1 MKATKRIFSVFLTC
15 VLAFTMAFAM
25 GLTASAADTTY
36 TITINKPAGDIDR
49 TYEAY
54 QIFKGNQS
62 GNTLSDIEWGT
73 GIDGA
78 AFLTELQTNTS
89 FTSFKSCT
97 DAKTVAEKLA
107 TFKAGPNEGADS
119 DEVVAFATL
128 AGKFLTKIKATS
140 SAGKITDLAAGYYL
154 LKDVTP
160 GTPGTDAALSR
171 NILKVVNNVEVNP
184 KADHPTVDKKIG
196 TDITKGVAANEATIG
211 DKVPF
216 VIASKVPKMQGY
228 TKYFF
233 VLNDSMTAG
242 LTYNNDVAIK
252 IDDTTLGTDDYDV
265 TYATDKNTGVS
276 TIKIVIKNFIQYK
289 SKAGADIV
297 VTYSATLN
305 ENANLTK
312 DGNKNT
318 VKLTYS
324 NNPNV
329 DYKGENEPD
338 TTDPVGET
346 PEHVTVTYSTQ
357 LQLTKVDGKDNN
369 VKLEGVEFQ
378 ITGTSI
384 KTAVSESHY
393 FKQDT
398 AGTYYQLKDGTFTDT
413 APNAETKSKYVS
425 DSVKYKKVE
434 DATEKTNMQKVT
446 ARGTTGTDGVITFG
460 GLGAGTY
467 FITELKTKDGYNLLT
482 APITVEIKATPGTT
496 SCTWTATVNG
506 NEETDVFDTKDNMV
520 KLTVEN
526 NKGSDLPITGGIG
539 TTIFY
544 VIGGLLVCGAV
555 VMAITKKKLSVEDK
569 ADQN

>member
-25 GLTASAADTTY
+25 GLTASAADY

-54 QIFKGNQS
+54 QIFRGNLDGS
-62 GNTLSDIEWGT
+62 TLSDIEWGT

-78 AFLTELQTNTS
+78 AFLTELKKNEP
-89 FTSFKSCT
+89 FKSCT

-107 TFKAGPNEGADS
+107 SFTDDSNEA
-119 DEVVAFATL
+119 VAFAKL
-128 AGKFLTKIKATS
+128 AGKFLTTATAS
-140 SAGKITDLAAGYYL
+140 SSTGQITVPAGYYL
-154 LKDVTP
+154 LKDVTAV
-160 GTPGTDAALSR
+160 TDDALSL
-171 NILKVVNNVEVNP
+171 NILKVVKDVTVNP

-196 TDITKGVAANEATIG
+196 TDITTGVAANEATIG

-216 VIASKVPKMQGY
+216 VIASKVPQMQGY

-233 VLNDSMTAG
+233 VLKDSMTAG
-242 LTYNNDVAIK
+242 LTYNKDVAIK
-252 IDDTTLGTDDYDV
+252 IGATTLAADAYDV
-265 TYATDKNTGVS
+265 TYDDTANTM
-276 TIKIVIKNFIQYK
+276 KIVIKNFIQYK
-289 SKAGADIV
+289 SEAGKDIV

-305 ENANLTK
+305 EKADLTQA
-312 DGNKNT
+312 GNKNT

-329 DYKGENEPD
+329 DYKGDNEPD

-346 PEHVTVTYSTQ
+346 PKHETVTYSTK
-357 LQLTKVDGKDNN
+357 LQLTKVDGADHN

-384 KTAVSESHY
+384 KTAVSKGEY
-393 FKQDT
+393 FKQDA
-398 AGTYYQLKDGTFTDT
+398 AGTYYQLKDGTFT
-413 APNAETKSKYVS
+413 ETVPTSETESKYVS
-425 DSVKYKKVE
+425 TSVKYAKVTDTAE
-434 DATEKTNMQKVT
+434 QTKMQKVT
-446 ARGTTGTDGVITFG
+446 ASGTTDANGLITFE

-467 FITELKTKDGYNLLT
+467 YITELKAKSGYNLLT
-482 APITVEIKATPGTT
+482 APITVTITAAPSATGC
-496 SCTWTATVNG
+496 SWTVSTNAAF
-506 NEETDVFDTKDNMV
+506 EDNMV

-526 NKGSDLPITGGIG
+526 NKGSVLPITGGIG

>member
-25 GLTASAADTTY
+25 GLTASAADY

-54 QIFKGNQS
+54 QIFRGNLDGS
-62 GNTLSDIEWGT
+62 TLSDIEWGT

-78 AFLTELQTNTS
+78 AFLTELQKNAAYTS
-89 FTSFKSCT
+89 CK

-107 TFKAGPNEGADS
+107 SFTDDSNEA
-119 DEVVAFATL
+119 VAFAKL
-128 AGKFLTKIKATS
+128 AGKFLTTATAS
-140 SAGKITDLAAGYYL
+140 SSTGQITVPAGYYL
-154 LKDVTP
+154 LKDVT
-160 GTPGTDAALSR
+160 TATHDALSL
-171 NILKVVNNVEVNP
+171 NILKVVKDVTVNP

-196 TDITKGVAANEATIG
+196 TDITTGAAANEATIG

-216 VIASKVPKMQGY
+216 VIASKVPQMQGY

-242 LTYNNDVAIK
+242 LTYNKDVSIK
-252 IDDTTLGTDDYDV
+252 IGATTLAADAYDVVYDDT
-265 TYATDKNTGVS
+265 ANTM
-276 TIKIVIKNFIQYK
+276 KIVIKNFIQYK
-289 SKAGADIV
+289 SEAGKDIV

-305 ENANLTK
+305 EKADLTQA
-312 DGNKNT
+312 GNKNT

-329 DYKGENEPD
+329 DYKGDNEPD

-346 PEHVTVTYSTQ
+346 PEHVTVTYSTK
-357 LQLTKVDGKDNN
+357 LQLTKVDGADKN

-384 KTAVSESHY
+384 KTAVSKGEY
-393 FKQDT
+393 FKQDA
-398 AGTYYQLKDGTFTDT
+398 AGTYYQLKDGTFTET
-413 APNAETKSKYVS
+413 VPTAETGSKYVS
-425 DSVKYKKVE
+425 TSVKYAKVTDTAE
-434 DATEKTNMQKVT
+434 QTKMQKVT
-446 ARGTTGTDGVITFG
+446 ASGTTDANGLITFK

-467 FITELKTKDGYNLLT
+467 YITELKTLGGYNLLT
-482 APITVEIKATPGTT
+482 APITVTITGTPSATG
-496 SCTWTATVNG
+496 SGYSWSVSSNATF
-506 NEETDVFDTKDNMV
+506 EDDMV

-526 NKGSDLPITGGIG
+526 NKGSVLPITGGIG

>member
-25 GLTASAADTTY
+25 GLTASAADY
-36 TITINKPAGDIDR
+36 TITITKPEGDIDR

-54 QIFKGNQS
+54 QIFQGNLD

-73 GIDGA
+73 GINGA
-78 AFLTELQTNTS
+78 KFLTELKKNEPYTTCN
-89 FTSFKSCT
+89 
-97 DAKTVAEKLA
+97 DAKAVAEKLA
-107 TFKAGPNEGADS
+107 TFENNSDGA
-119 DEVVAFATL
+119 VAFAKL
-128 AGKFLTKIKATS
+128 AGKFLTTATAS
-140 SAGKITDLAAGYYL
+140 SSTGTITVPAGYYL
-154 LKDVTP
+154 LKDVT
-160 GTPGTDAALSR
+160 TATHDALSL
-171 NILKVVNNVEVNP
+171 NILKVVKDVTVNP

-196 TDITKGVAANEATIG
+196 TDISTGVAANEATIG

-216 VIASKVPKMQGY
+216 VIASKVPQMQGY

-242 LTYNNDVAIK
+242 LTYNKDVAIK
-252 IDDTTLGTDDYDV
+252 IGATTLAADAYDV
-265 TYATDKNTGVS
+265 TYDDTANTM
-276 TIKIVIKNFIQYK
+276 KIVIKNFIQYK
-289 SKAGADIV
+289 SQADADIV

-305 ENANLTK
+305 EKADLK

-329 DYKGENEPD
+329 DYKGDNEP
-338 TTDPVGET
+338 TSTDPVGVT

-357 LQLTKVDGKDNN
+357 LQLTKVDGKDKS
-369 VKLEGVEFQ
+369 KLEGVEFQ

-384 KTAVSESHY
+384 KTAVSKGHY
-393 FKQDT
+393 FKQDA

-413 APNAETKSKYVS
+413 APAPETESKYVS
-425 DSVKYKKVE
+425 TSVKYAEVT
-434 DATEKTNMQKVT
+434 DSTEQTKMQKVT
-446 ARGTTGTDGVITFG
+446 ASGTTDKNGLITFK

-467 FITELKTKDGYNLLT
+467 YITELKTLGGYNLLT
-482 APITVEIKATPGTT
+482 APIIVEITATPGTT
-496 SCTWTATVNG
+496 SCTWTAKVNG
-506 NEETDVFDTKDNMV
+506 ENATFEDDMV

-526 NKGSDLPITGGIG
+526 NKGSVLPITGGIG

>member
-54 QIFKGNQS
+54 QIFKGNLS
-62 GNTLSDIEWGT
+62 GDTLSDIEWGT

-78 AFLTELQTNTS
+78 AFLTELKKNS
-89 FTSFKSCT
+89 DYASCT

-107 TFKAGPNEGADS
+107 SFTENPDKA
-119 DEVVAFATL
+119 VAFAKL
-128 AGKFLTKIKATS
+128 AGNSLTTAKFPS
-140 SAGKITDLAAGYYL
+140 SSGQITVPAAGYYL
-154 LKDVTP
+154 LKDVTDV
-160 GTPGTDAALSR
+160 THDALSL
-171 NILKVVNNVEVNP
+171 NILKVVNNVTVNP

-196 TDITKGVAANEATIG
+196 TDISKGDAANTATIG

-216 VIASKVPKMQGY
+216 VIASKVPQMQGY

-233 VLNDSMTAG
+233 VLNDSMSAG

-252 IDDTTLGTDDYDV
+252 IGNTTLAADAYNVVYDDT
-265 TYATDKNTGVS
+265 ANTM
-276 TIKIVIKNFIQYK
+276 KIVIKNFIDYK
-289 SKAGADIV
+289 SQADADIV

-305 ENANLTK
+305 EKANLTK

-338 TTDPVGET
+338 KTDPVGET

-357 LQLTKVDGKDNN
+357 LQLTKVNGADHNE
-369 VKLEGVEFQ
+369 KLEGVEFQ

-384 KTAVSESHY
+384 KTAVSNSEY
-393 FKQDT
+393 FKQDA
-398 AGTYYQLKDGTFTDT
+398 AGTYYQLKDGTFT
-413 APNAETKSKYVS
+413 ETDPTPATESKYVS
-425 DSVKYKKVE
+425 NSVKYKKVE

-460 GLGAGTY
+460 GLGEGTY

-482 APITVEIKATPGTT
+482 APITVKIDATLGTK
-496 SCTWTATVNG
+496 SCTWTATMNG
-506 NEETDVFDTKDNMV
+506 ADATFEDDMV

-526 NKGSDLPITGGIG
+526 NKGSVLPITGGIG

>member
-25 GLTASAADTTY
+25 GLTASAADY

-54 QIFKGNQS
+54 QIFRGNLDGS
-62 GNTLSDIEWGT
+62 TLSDIEWGT

-78 AFLTELQTNTS
+78 AFLTELQKNS
-89 FTSFKSCT
+89 DYASCT
-97 DAKTVAEKLA
+97 DAKTVAAKLA
-107 TFKAGPNEGADS
+107 SFTKNPDKA
-119 DEVVAFATL
+119 VAFAKL
-128 AGKFLTKIKATS
+128 AGKFLTTATGS
-140 SAGKITDLAAGYYL
+140 SSTKITVPAGYYL
-154 LKDVTP
+154 LKDATTDVTEN
-160 GTPGTDAALSR
+160 ALSL
-171 NILKVVNNVEVNP
+171 NILEVVKDVTVSP

-196 TDITKGVAANEATIG
+196 TDITTGVEANEATIG

-216 VIASKVPKMQGY
+216 VIASKVPQMQGY

-242 LTYNNDVAIK
+242 LTYNKDVAIK
-252 IDDTTLGTDDYDV
+252 IGATTLAADAYDV
-265 TYATDKNTGVS
+265 TYDDTANTM
-276 TIKIVIKNFIQYK
+276 KIVIKNFIQYK
-289 SKAGADIV
+289 SVAGKDIV

-305 ENANLTK
+305 EKADLK

-329 DYKGENEPD
+329 DYKGDNEPD

-346 PEHVTVTYSTQ
+346 PEHVTVTYSTK
-357 LQLTKVDGKDNN
+357 LQLTKVDGADHN

-384 KTAVSESHY
+384 KTAVSKGDY
-393 FKQDT
+393 FKQDA
-398 AGTYYQLKDGTFTDT
+398 AGTYYQLKDGTFTET
-413 APNAETKSKYVS
+413 APTTETESKYVS
-425 DSVKYKKVE
+425 TSVKYAKVTDTAE
-434 DATEKTNMQKVT
+434 QTKMQKVT
-446 ARGTTGTDGVITFG
+446 ASGTTDANGVITFK

-467 FITELKTKDGYNLLT
+467 YITELKTLGGYNLLT

-496 SCTWTATVNG
+496 SCTWTAKVNG
-506 NEETDVFDTKDNMV
+506 NDATFDTKENMV

>member
-25 GLTASAADTTY
+25 GLTASAADY

-54 QIFKGNQS
+54 QIFQGNLDGS
-62 GNTLSDIEWGT
+62 TLSDIEWGT

-78 AFLTELQTNTS
+78 AFLTELKKNAP
-89 FTSFKSCT
+89 FTSCT

-107 TFKAGPNEGADS
+107 AFTDDS
-119 DEVVAFATL
+119 DEAVAFAKL
-128 AGKFLTKIKATS
+128 AGKFLTTATATS
-140 SAGKITDLAAGYYL
+140 STGKITVPAGYYL
-154 LKDVTP
+154 LKDVT
-160 GTPGTDAALSR
+160 TVTDDALSL
-171 NILKVVNNVEVNP
+171 NILKVVKDVTVNP

-196 TDITKGVAANEATIG
+196 TDISTGVAANEATIG

-216 VIASKVPKMQGY
+216 VIASKVPQMQGY

-242 LTYNNDVAIK
+242 LTYNKDVAIK
-252 IDDTTLGTDDYDV
+252 IGTTTLAADAYDV
-265 TYATDKNTGVS
+265 TYDDTANTM
-276 TIKIVIKNFIQYK
+276 KIVIKNFIQYK
-289 SKAGADIV
+289 SEAGKDIV

-305 ENANLTK
+305 ENANLTQA
-312 DGNKNT
+312 GNKNT

-329 DYKGENEPD
+329 DYKGDNEPD
-338 TTDPVGET
+338 STDPVGVT
-346 PEHVTVTYSTQ
+346 PEHVTVTYSTK
-357 LQLTKVDGKDNN
+357 LQLTKVDGADHN

-384 KTAVSESHY
+384 KTAVSKGEY
-393 FKQDT
+393 FKQDA
-398 AGTYYQLKDGTFTDT
+398 AGTYYQLKDGTFTET
-413 APNAETKSKYVS
+413 APTAETGSKYVS
-425 DSVKYKKVE
+425 TSVKYAKVT
-434 DATEKTNMQKVT
+434 DTTEQTNMQKVT
-446 ARGTTGTDGVITFG
+446 ASGTTDKNGLITFE

-467 FITELKTKDGYNLLT
+467 YITELKTLGGYNLLT
-482 APITVEIKATPGTT
+482 APITVTITGTPSATG
-496 SCTWTATVNG
+496 SGYSWFVSSNATF
-506 NEETDVFDTKDNMV
+506 EDDMV

-526 NKGSDLPITGGIG
+526 NKGSVLPITGGIG

>member
-25 GLTASAADTTY
+25 GLTASAAYY

-54 QIFKGNQS
+54 QIFQGNLD

-78 AFLTELQTNTS
+78 AFLTELKKNAS
-89 FTSFKSCT
+89 FTSCT

-107 TFKAGPNEGADS
+107 AFTNDS
-119 DEVVAFATL
+119 DEAVAFAKL
-128 AGKFLTKIKATS
+128 AGKFLTTATATS
-140 SAGKITDLAAGYYL
+140 SSGKITVPAGYYL
-154 LKDVTP
+154 LKDVT
-160 GTPGTDAALSR
+160 TVTDDALSL
-171 NILKVVNNVEVNP
+171 NILKVVKDVTVNP

-196 TDITKGVAANEATIG
+196 TDISTGVAANEATIG

-216 VIASKVPKMQGY
+216 VIASKVPQMQGY

-242 LTYNNDVAIK
+242 LTYNKDVAIK
-252 IDDTTLGTDDYDV
+252 IGTTTLAADAYDV
-265 TYATDKNTGVS
+265 TYDDTANTM
-276 TIKIVIKNFIQYK
+276 KIVIKDFIQYK
-289 SKAGADIV
+289 SEAGKDIV

-305 ENANLTK
+305 EKADLTQA
-312 DGNKNT
+312 GNKNT

-329 DYKGENEPD
+329 DYKGDNEPD
-338 TTDPVGET
+338 TTDPVGVT
-346 PEHVTVTYSTQ
+346 PEHVTVTYSTK
-357 LQLTKVDGKDNN
+357 LQLTKVDGADHN

-384 KTAVSESHY
+384 KTAVSKGEY
-393 FKQDT
+393 FKQDA
-398 AGTYYQLKDGTFTDT
+398 AGTYYQLKDGTFTETDPT
-413 APNAETKSKYVS
+413 AETESKYVS
-425 DSVKYKKVE
+425 TSVKYAKVT
-434 DATEKTNMQKVT
+434 DTTEQTKMQKVT
-446 ARGTTGTDGVITFG
+446 ASGTTDANGLITFE

-467 FITELKTKDGYNLLT
+467 YITELKTLGGYNLLT
-482 APITVEIKATPGTT
+482 APITVTITATPSETG
-496 SCTWTATVNG
+496 CGWTVSSNATF
-506 NEETDVFDTKDNMV
+506 EDDMV

-526 NKGSDLPITGGIG
+526 NKGSVLPITGGIG

-544 VIGGLLVCGAV
+544 VIGGLLVCGAA

>member
-25 GLTASAADTTY
+25 GLTASAADY

-54 QIFKGNQS
+54 QIFRGNLDGS
-62 GNTLSDIEWGT
+62 TLSDIEWGT

-78 AFLTELQTNTS
+78 AFLTELQKNS
-89 FTSFKSCT
+89 DYASCT
-97 DAKTVAEKLA
+97 DAKTVAAKLA
-107 TFKAGPNEGADS
+107 SFTENPDKA
-119 DEVVAFATL
+119 VAFAKL
-128 AGKFLTKIKATS
+128 AGNFLATATATS
-140 SAGKITDLAAGYYL
+140 STGKITVPAGYYL
-154 LKDVTP
+154 LKDVT
-160 GTPGTDAALSR
+160 TVTDDALSL
-171 NILKVVNNVEVNP
+171 NILKVVKDVTVNP

-196 TDITKGVAANEATIG
+196 TDITSGVAANEATIG

-216 VIASKVPKMQGY
+216 VIASKVPQMQGY

-242 LTYNNDVAIK
+242 LTYNKDVAIK
-252 IDDTTLGTDDYDV
+252 IGDTTLAADAYDV
-265 TYATDKNTGVS
+265 TYDDTANTM
-276 TIKIVIKNFIQYK
+276 KIVIKNFIQYK
-289 SKAGADIV
+289 SQADADIV

-305 ENANLTK
+305 EKADLTQTG
-312 DGNKNT
+312 GNKNT

-329 DYKGENEPD
+329 DYKGDNEPEG
-338 TTDPVGET
+338 TDPVGVT

-357 LQLTKVDGKDNN
+357 LQLTKVDGANQEVMK
-369 VKLEGVEFQ
+369 GVVFQ

-384 KTAVSESHY
+384 KTAVSNSEY
-393 FKQDT
+393 FKQDA
-398 AGTYYQLKDGTFTDT
+398 AGEYYQLKDGTFTKD
-413 APNAETKSKYVS
+413 APPTETDSRYVS
-425 DSVKYKKVE
+425 NLKYAKVT
-434 DATEKTNMQKVT
+434 DTTEQTNMQKVT
-446 ARGTTGTDGVITFG
+446 ASGTTDANGLITFK

-467 FITELKTKDGYNLLT
+467 YITELKTLGGYNLLT

-496 SCTWTATVNG
+496 SCTWTAKVNG
-506 NEETDVFDTKDNMV
+506 NDATFDTKDNMV

>member
-25 GLTASAADTTY
+25 GLTASAADY
-36 TITINKPAGDIDR
+36 TITITKPEGDIDR

-54 QIFKGNQS
+54 QIFRGNLD

-78 AFLTELQTNTS
+78 AFLTELQKNAAYT
-89 FTSFKSCT
+89 SCT

-107 TFKAGPNEGADS
+107 SFTDDS
-119 DEVVAFATL
+119 DEAVAFAKL
-128 AGKFLTKIKATS
+128 AGKFLTTATATS
-140 SAGKITDLAAGYYL
+140 STGKITVPAGYYL

-171 NILKVVNNVEVNP
+171 NILKVVKDVEVNP

-196 TDITKGVAANEATIG
+196 TDISSGVAANEATIG

-216 VIASKVPKMQGY
+216 VIASKVPQMQGY

-242 LTYNNDVAIK
+242 LTYNRDVAIK
-252 IDDTTLGTDDYDV
+252 IGDTTLASTAYEV
-265 TYATDKNTGVS
+265 TYGKTANTM
-276 TIKIVIKNFIQYK
+276 KIVIKDFINYK
-289 SKAGADIV
+289 DEVGKPIV

-305 ENANLTK
+305 EKADLK
-312 DGNKNT
+312 AGNKNT

-329 DYKGENEPD
+329 DYKGVNEPEG
-338 TTDPVGET
+338 TDPVGET
-346 PEHVTVTYSTQ
+346 PEHVTVTYSTK

-384 KTAVSESHY
+384 KTAVSDGKY
-393 FKQDT
+393 FKQDEKN
-398 AGTYYQLKDGTFTDT
+398 GTYYQLKDGTFTNT
-413 APNAETKSKYVS
+413 APTTETGSRYVS
-425 DSVKYKKVE
+425 NLKYADVTGTAE
-434 DATEKTNMQKVT
+434 ETNMQKVT
-446 ARGTTGTDGVITFG
+446 ARGTTNADGVITFE

-467 FITELKTKDGYNLLT
+467 YITELKTLGGYNLLT
-482 APITVEIKATPGTT
+482 APITVKIDATPGTT
-496 SCTWTATVNG
+496 SCTWTAKVNG
-506 NEETDVFDTKDNMV
+506 NEETDVFDKDNNMV

>member
-25 GLTASAADTTY
+25 GLTASAADY

-54 QIFKGNQS
+54 QIFRGNLDGS
-62 GNTLSDIEWGT
+62 TLSDIEWGT

-78 AFLTELQTNTS
+78 AFLTELQKNS
-89 FTSFKSCT
+89 DYASCT
-97 DAKTVAEKLA
+97 DAKTVAAKLA
-107 TFKAGPNEGADS
+107 SFTKNPDKA
-119 DEVVAFATL
+119 VAFAKL
-128 AGKFLTKIKATS
+128 AGKFLTTATGS
-140 SAGKITDLAAGYYL
+140 SSTKITVPAGYYL
-154 LKDVTP
+154 LKDATTDVTEN
-160 GTPGTDAALSR
+160 ALSL
-171 NILKVVNNVEVNP
+171 NILEVVKDVTVSP

-196 TDITKGVAANEATIG
+196 TDITTGVEANEATIG

-216 VIASKVPKMQGY
+216 VIASKVPQMQGY

-242 LTYNNDVAIK
+242 LTYNKDVAIK
-252 IDDTTLGTDDYDV
+252 IGATTLAADAYDV
-265 TYATDKNTGVS
+265 TYDDTANTM
-276 TIKIVIKNFIQYK
+276 KIVIKNFIQYK
-289 SKAGADIV
+289 SVAGKDIV

-305 ENANLTK
+305 EKADLK

-329 DYKGENEPD
+329 DYKGDNEPD

-346 PEHVTVTYSTQ
+346 PEHVTVTYSTK
-357 LQLTKVDGKDNN
+357 LQLTKVDGADHN

-384 KTAVSESHY
+384 KTAVSKGNY
-393 FKQDT
+393 FKQDA
-398 AGTYYQLKDGTFTDT
+398 AGTYYQLKDGTFTET
-413 APNAETKSKYVS
+413 APTTETESKYVS
-425 DSVKYKKVE
+425 TSVKYAKVTDTAE
-434 DATEKTNMQKVT
+434 QTKMQKVT
-446 ARGTTGTDGVITFG
+446 ASGTTDANGVITFK

-467 FITELKTKDGYNLLT
+467 YITELKTLGGYNLLT

-496 SCTWTATVNG
+496 SCTWTAKVNG
-506 NEETDVFDTKDNMV
+506 NDATFDTKENMV

>member
-25 GLTASAADTTY
+25 GLTASAADY

-54 QIFKGNQS
+54 QIFQGNLDGS
-62 GNTLSDIEWGT
+62 TLSDIEWGA

-78 AFLTELQTNTS
+78 AFLTELKKNAS
-89 FTSFKSCT
+89 FTSCT

-107 TFKAGPNEGADS
+107 AFEDDS
-119 DEVVAFATL
+119 DEAVAFAKL
-128 AGKFLTKIKATS
+128 AGKFLTTATATS
-140 SAGKITDLAAGYYL
+140 SAGKITVPAGYYL
-154 LKDVTP
+154 LKDVT
-160 GTPGTDAALSR
+160 TVAHDALSL
-171 NILKVVNNVEVNP
+171 NILKVVKDVEVNP

-196 TDITKGVAANEATIG
+196 TDITSGDAANEATIG

-216 VIASKVPKMQGY
+216 VIASKVPQMQGY

-242 LTYNNDVAIK
+242 LTYNKDVAIK
-252 IDDTTLGTDDYDV
+252 IGTTTLAPTAYDV
-265 TYATDKNTGVS
+265 TYDDTANTM
-276 TIKIVIKNFIQYK
+276 KIVIKNFIQYK
-289 SKAGADIV
+289 SEAGKDIV

-305 ENANLTK
+305 EKADLTQA
-312 DGNKNT
+312 GNKNT

-329 DYKGENEPD
+329 DYKGDNEPD
-338 TTDPVGET
+338 STDPVGET
-346 PEHVTVTYSTQ
+346 PEHVTVTYSTK
-357 LQLTKVDGKDNN
+357 LQLTKVDGADHN

-384 KTAVSESHY
+384 KTAVSKGEY
-393 FKQDT
+393 FKQDA
-398 AGTYYQLKDGTFTDT
+398 AGTYYQLKDGTFTET
-413 APNAETKSKYVS
+413 APTAETGSKYVS
-425 DSVKYKKVE
+425 TSVKYAKVT
-434 DATEKTNMQKVT
+434 DTTEQTNMQKVT
-446 ARGTTGTDGVITFG
+446 ASGTTDKNGLITFE

-467 FITELKTKDGYNLLT
+467 YITELKTKSGYNLLT
-482 APITVEIKATPGTT
+482 APITVVITATPGAT
-496 SCTWTATVNG
+496 SCTWTATMNG
-506 NEETDVFDTKDNMV
+506 APATFEENMV

-526 NKGSDLPITGGIG
+526 NKGSVLPITGGIG

-569 ADQN
+569 VDQN

>member
-25 GLTASAADTTY
+25 GLTASAADY

-54 QIFKGNQS
+54 QIFQGNLDGS
-62 GNTLSDIEWGT
+62 TLSDIEWGT

-78 AFLTELQTNTS
+78 AFLTELKKNAS
-89 FTSFKSCT
+89 FTSCT

-107 TFKAGPNEGADS
+107 AFTNDS
-119 DEVVAFATL
+119 DEAVAFAKL
-128 AGKFLTKIKATS
+128 AGKFLTTATATS
-140 SAGKITDLAAGYYL
+140 SAGKITVPAGYYL
-154 LKDVTP
+154 LKDVT
-160 GTPGTDAALSR
+160 TVAHDALSL
-171 NILKVVNNVEVNP
+171 NILEVVKDVTVNP

-196 TDITKGVAANEATIG
+196 TDISTGVAANEATIG

-216 VIASKVPKMQGY
+216 VIASKVPQMQGY

-242 LTYNNDVAIK
+242 LTYNRDVAIK
-252 IDDTTLGTDDYDV
+252 IGTTTLAPTAYDV
-265 TYATDKNTGVS
+265 TYDDTANTM
-276 TIKIVIKNFIQYK
+276 KIVIKNFIQYK
-289 SKAGADIV
+289 SEAGKDIV

-305 ENANLTK
+305 ENADLTQA
-312 DGNKNT
+312 GNKNT

-329 DYKGENEPD
+329 ESKGENEPD
-338 TTDPVGET
+338 STDPVGET
-346 PEHVTVTYSTQ
+346 PEHVTVTYSTK
-357 LQLTKVDGKDNN
+357 LQLTKVNGADHNE
-369 VKLEGVEFQ
+369 KLEGVEFQ

-384 KTAVSESHY
+384 KTAVSKGEY
-393 FKQDT
+393 FKQDA
-398 AGTYYQLKDGTFTDT
+398 AGTYYQLKDGTFT
-413 APNAETKSKYVS
+413 ETDPTPETESKYVS
-425 DSVKYKKVE
+425 TSVKYAKVT
-434 DATEKTNMQKVT
+434 DTTEQTNMQKVT
-446 ARGTTGTDGVITFG
+446 ASGTTDKNGLITFE

-467 FITELKTKDGYNLLT
+467 FITELKTKSGYNLLT
-482 APITVEIKATPGTT
+482 APITVVITATPGTT
-496 SCTWTATVNG
+496 SCTWTATMNG
-506 NEETDVFDTKDNMV
+506 APATFEENMV

-526 NKGSDLPITGGIG
+526 NKGSVLPITGGIG

-544 VIGGLLVCGAV
+544 VIGGLLVCGAA

>member
-25 GLTASAADTTY
+25 GLTASAADY
-36 TITINKPAGDIDR
+36 TITINKPTDDIDR

-54 QIFKGNQS
+54 QIFRGNLD

-78 AFLTELQTNTS
+78 AFLTELQKNAAYT
-89 FTSFKSCT
+89 SCT

-107 TFKAGPNEGADS
+107 SFTDDS
-119 DEVVAFATL
+119 DEAVAFAKL
-128 AGKFLTKIKATS
+128 AGKFLTTATAS
-140 SAGKITDLAAGYYL
+140 SSTGKITVPAGYYL
-154 LKDVTP
+154 LKDVT
-160 GTPGTDAALSR
+160 TATHDALSL
-171 NILKVVNNVEVNP
+171 NILKVVKDVTVNP

-196 TDITKGVAANEATIG
+196 TDISTGVAANEATIG

-216 VIASKVPKMQGY
+216 VIASKVPQMQGY

-242 LTYNNDVAIK
+242 LTYNKDVAIK
-252 IDDTTLGTDDYDV
+252 IGTTTLAADAYDVVYDDT
-265 TYATDKNTGVS
+265 ANTM
-276 TIKIVIKNFIQYK
+276 KIVIKNFIQYK
-289 SKAGADIV
+289 SEAGKDIV

-305 ENANLTK
+305 EKADLK

-329 DYKGENEPD
+329 DYKGDNEPD

-346 PEHVTVTYSTQ
+346 PEHVTVTYSTK
-357 LQLTKVDGKDNN
+357 LQLTKVDGADHN

-384 KTAVSESHY
+384 KTAVSKGHY
-393 FKQDT
+393 FKQDA

-413 APNAETKSKYVS
+413 APAPETESKYVS
-425 DSVKYKKVE
+425 TSVKYAEVT
-434 DATEKTNMQKVT
+434 DSTEQTKMQKVT
-446 ARGTTGTDGVITFG
+446 ASGTTDKNGLITFK

-467 FITELKTKDGYNLLT
+467 YITELKTLGGYNLLT
-482 APITVEIKATPGTT
+482 APITVVITAAPSATGC
-496 SCTWTATVNG
+496 SWTVSTNATF
-506 NEETDVFDTKDNMV
+506 EDDMV

-526 NKGSDLPITGGIG
+526 NKGSVLPITGGIG

>member
-25 GLTASAADTTY
+25 GLTASAADY
-36 TITINKPAGDIDR
+36 TITITKPAGDIDR

-54 QIFKGNQS
+54 QIFQGNLD

-73 GIDGA
+73 GINGA
-78 AFLTELQTNTS
+78 AFLTELQKNAAYTS
-89 FTSFKSCT
+89 CK

-107 TFKAGPNEGADS
+107 AFTDDS
-119 DEVVAFATL
+119 DEAVAFAKL
-128 AGKFLTKIKATS
+128 AGKFLTTATAS
-140 SAGKITDLAAGYYL
+140 SSTGQITVPAGYYL
-154 LKDVTP
+154 LKDVT
-160 GTPGTDAALSR
+160 TATHDALSL
-171 NILKVVNNVEVNP
+171 NILKVVKDVEVNP

-196 TDITKGVAANEATIG
+196 TDITTGVEANEATIG

-216 VIASKVPKMQGY
+216 VIASKVPQMQGY

-242 LTYNNDVAIK
+242 LTYNKDVAIK
-252 IDDTTLGTDDYDV
+252 IGTTTLAADAYEVTYDDT
-265 TYATDKNTGVS
+265 ANTM
-276 TIKIVIKNFIQYK
+276 KIVIKNFIDYK
-289 SKAGADIV
+289 SQADADIV

-305 ENANLTK
+305 EKADLSTNK
-312 DGNKNT
+312 GNKNT

-329 DYKGENEPD
+329 DYKGDNEPD
-338 TTDPVGET
+338 STDPVGVT

-357 LQLTKVDGKDNN
+357 LQLTKVDGKDKS
-369 VKLEGVEFQ
+369 KLKGVEFQ
-378 ITGTSI
+378 IAGTSI
-384 KTAVSESHY
+384 KAVVSTSGY
-393 FKQDT
+393 FKQDEKN
-398 AGTYYQLKDGTFTDT
+398 GTYYQLKDGTFTNT
-413 APNAETKSKYVS
+413 APTTETESKYVS
-425 DSVKYKKVE
+425 NLKYAEVTDS
-434 DATEKTNMQKVT
+434 TEQTKMQKVT
-446 ARGTTGTDGVITFG
+446 ASGTTDANGLITFK

-467 FITELKTKDGYNLLT
+467 YITELKTLGGYNLLT
-482 APITVEIKATPGTT
+482 APIIVEITATPGTT
-496 SCTWTATVNG
+496 SCTWTAKVNG
-506 NEETDVFDTKDNMV
+506 NDATFDTKENMV

>member
-25 GLTASAADTTY
+25 GLTASAADY
-36 TITINKPAGDIDR
+36 TITITKPEGDIDR

-54 QIFKGNQS
+54 QIFKGNLS
-62 GNTLSDIEWGT
+62 GDTLSDIEWGT
-73 GIDGA
+73 GINGA
-78 AFLTELQTNTS
+78 AFLDVLDDNEPYTTC
-89 FTSFKSCT
+89 K

-107 TFKAGPNEGADS
+107 TFKNNSDGA
-119 DEVVAFATL
+119 VAFAKL
-128 AGKFLTKIKATS
+128 AGNFLTTATGSAKATS
-140 SAGKITDLAAGYYL
+140 SANGEIKVPTAGYYL
-154 LKDVTP
+154 LKDVTDV
-160 GTPGTDAALSR
+160 THDAQSL

-184 KADHPTVDKKIG
+184 KADHPTVDKKIV
-196 TDITKGVAANEATIG
+196 TDISSEVVANTATIG

-216 VIASKVPKMQGY
+216 VIKSNVPQMQGY

-242 LTYNNDVAIK
+242 LTYNRDVAIK
-252 IDDTTLGTDDYDV
+252 IGDTTLASTAYEV
-265 TYATDKNTGVS
+265 TYGKTANTM
-276 TIKIVIKNFIQYK
+276 KIVIKDFINYK
-289 SKAGADIV
+289 DEVGKPIV

-305 ENANLTK
+305 EKADLK
-312 DGNKNT
+312 AGNKNT

-329 DYKGENEPD
+329 DYKGVNEPEG
-338 TTDPVGET
+338 TDPVGET
-346 PEHVTVTYSTQ
+346 PEHVTVTYSTK
-357 LQLTKVDGKDNN
+357 LQLTKVNGADHNE
-369 VKLEGVEFQ
+369 KLEGVEFQ

-384 KTAVSESHY
+384 KTAVSEGHY

-398 AGTYYQLKDGTFTDT
+398 DGEYYQLKDGTFTKT
-413 APNAETKSKYVS
+413 APAPETESKYVS
-425 DSVKYKKVE
+425 DLKYAEVT
-434 DATEKTNMQKVT
+434 DSTEKTNMQKVT
-446 ARGTTGTDGVITFG
+446 ARGTTGADGVITFE

-467 FITELKTKDGYNLLT
+467 FITELKTLGGYNLLT

-496 SCTWTATVNG
+496 SCTWTATMNG
-506 NEETDVFDTKDNMV
+506 APATFEDDMV

-526 NKGSDLPITGGIG
+526 NKGSVLPITGGIG

>member
-25 GLTASAADTTY
+25 GLTASAADY
-36 TITINKPAGDIDR
+36 TITITKPAGDIDR

-54 QIFKGNQS
+54 QIFQGNLDGS
-62 GNTLSDIEWGT
+62 TLSDIEWGT

-78 AFLTELQTNTS
+78 AFLTELQKNPDYA
-89 FTSFKSCT
+89 SCT
-97 DAKTVAEKLA
+97 DAKAVAEKLA
-107 TFKAGPNEGADS
+107 SFTDDPDKA
-119 DEVVAFATL
+119 VAFAKL
-128 AGKFLTKIKATS
+128 AGKFLTTATAS
-140 SAGKITDLAAGYYL
+140 SSTGKITVPAGYYL
-154 LKDVTP
+154 LKDVT
-160 GTPGTDAALSR
+160 TATHDALSL
-171 NILKVVNNVEVNP
+171 NILKVVKDVTVDP

-196 TDITKGVAANEATIG
+196 TDISTGAAANEATIG

-233 VLNDSMTAG
+233 VLNDSMSAG
-242 LTYNNDVAIK
+242 LTYNKDVAIK
-252 IDDTTLGTDDYDV
+252 IGATTLAADAYDV
-265 TYATDKNTGVS
+265 TYNDTANTM
-276 TIKIVIKNFIQYK
+276 KIVIKNFIQYK
-289 SKAGADIV
+289 SQADADIV

-305 ENANLTK
+305 EKADLTQA
-312 DGNKNT
+312 GNKNT

-346 PEHVTVTYSTQ
+346 PKHETVTYSTK
-357 LQLTKVDGKDNN
+357 LQLTKVDGGDKNI
-369 VKLEGVEFQ
+369 KLEGVEFQ

-384 KTAVSESHY
+384 KTAVSKGDY
-393 FKQDT
+393 FKQDA
-398 AGTYYQLKDGTFTDT
+398 AGTYYQLKDGTFTET
-413 APNAETKSKYVS
+413 APTAETGSKYVS
-425 DSVKYKKVE
+425 TSVKYAKVT
-434 DATEKTNMQKVT
+434 DATEQTKMQKVT
-446 ARGTTGTDGVITFG
+446 ASGTTDKNGLITFK

-467 FITELKTKDGYNLLT
+467 YITELKTLGGYNLLT
-482 APITVEIKATPGTT
+482 APIIVEITATPGTT
-496 SCTWTATVNG
+496 SCTWTAKVNG
-506 NEETDVFDTKDNMV
+506 ENATFEDDMV

-526 NKGSDLPITGGIG
+526 NKGSVLPITGGIG

>member
-36 TITINKPAGDIDR
+36 TITITKPAGDIDR

-54 QIFKGNQS
+54 QIFKGNLS
-62 GNTLSDIEWGT
+62 GNTLSDIEWGA

-78 AFLTELQTNTS
+78 AFLTELQKNPDYA
-89 FTSFKSCT
+89 SCT

-107 TFKAGPNEGADS
+107 SFKEDS
-119 DEVVAFATL
+119 DGAVAFATL
-128 AGKFLTKIKATS
+128 AGKFLITATAS
-140 SAGKITDLAAGYYL
+140 SSTGQITVPAGYYL
-154 LKDVTP
+154 LKDVT
-160 GTPGTDAALSR
+160 TATHDALSL
-171 NILKVVNNVEVNP
+171 NILKVVKDVTVNP

-196 TDITKGVAANEATIG
+196 TDITTGAAANEATIG

-216 VIASKVPKMQGY
+216 VIASKVPQMQGY

-242 LTYNNDVAIK
+242 LTYNKDVSIK
-252 IDDTTLGTDDYDV
+252 IGATTLAADAYDVVYDDT
-265 TYATDKNTGVS
+265 ANTM
-276 TIKIVIKNFIQYK
+276 KIVIKNFIQYK
-289 SKAGADIV
+289 SEAGKDIV

-305 ENANLTK
+305 EKADLTQA
-312 DGNKNT
+312 GNKNT

-329 DYKGENEPD
+329 DYKGDNEPD

-346 PEHVTVTYSTQ
+346 PEHVTVTYSTK
-357 LQLTKVDGKDNN
+357 LQLTKVDGADHN

-384 KTAVSESHY
+384 KTAVSKGDY
-393 FKQDT
+393 FKQDA
-398 AGTYYQLKDGTFTDT
+398 AGTYYQLKDGTFTET
-413 APNAETKSKYVS
+413 APTAETGSKYVS
-425 DSVKYKKVE
+425 TSVKYAKVT
-434 DATEKTNMQKVT
+434 DATEQTKMQKVT
-446 ARGTTGTDGVITFG
+446 ARGTTNANGLITFE

-467 FITELKTKDGYNLLT
+467 YITELKAKSGYNLLT
-482 APITVEIKATPGTT
+482 APITVVITATPGTT
-496 SCTWTATVNG
+496 SCTWTATMNG
-506 NEETDVFDTKDNMV
+506 ADATFADNMV

-526 NKGSDLPITGGIG
+526 NKGSVLPITGGIG

>member
-25 GLTASAADTTY
+25 GLTASAADY

-54 QIFKGNQS
+54 QIFQGNLDGS
-62 GNTLSDIEWGT
+62 TLSDIEWGT

-78 AFLTELQTNTS
+78 AFLTELKKNAS
-89 FTSFKSCT
+89 FTSCT

-107 TFKAGPNEGADS
+107 TFENNSDGA
-119 DEVVAFATL
+119 VAFAKL
-128 AGKFLTKIKATS
+128 AGNFLTTATGSATATS
-140 SAGKITDLAAGYYL
+140 SANGEIKVPAAGYYL
-154 LKDVTP
+154 LKDVTDVT
-160 GTPGTDAALSR
+160 TPHDALSL
-171 NILKVVNNVEVNP
+171 NILEVVKDVTVNP

-196 TDITKGVAANEATIG
+196 TDISTGVAANEATIG

-216 VIASKVPKMQGY
+216 VIASKVPQMQGY

-242 LTYNNDVAIK
+242 LTYNRDVAIK
-252 IDDTTLGTDDYDV
+252 IGTTTLAPTAYDV
-265 TYATDKNTGVS
+265 TYDDTANTM
-276 TIKIVIKNFIQYK
+276 KIVIKNFIQYK
-289 SKAGADIV
+289 SEAGKDIV

-305 ENANLTK
+305 ENADLTQA
-312 DGNKNT
+312 GNKNT

-329 DYKGENEPD
+329 ESKGENEPD
-338 TTDPVGET
+338 STDPVGET
-346 PEHVTVTYSTQ
+346 PEHVTVTYSTK
-357 LQLTKVDGKDNN
+357 LQLTKVNGADHNE
-369 VKLEGVEFQ
+369 KLEGVEFQ

-384 KTAVSESHY
+384 KTAVSKGEY
-393 FKQDT
+393 FKQDA
-398 AGTYYQLKDGTFTDT
+398 AGTYYQLKDGTFT
-413 APNAETKSKYVS
+413 ETDPTPETESKYVS
-425 DSVKYKKVE
+425 TSVKYAKVT
-434 DATEKTNMQKVT
+434 DTTEQTNMQKVT
-446 ARGTTGTDGVITFG
+446 ASGTTDKNGLITFE

-467 FITELKTKDGYNLLT
+467 FITELKTKSGYNLLT
-482 APITVEIKATPGTT
+482 APITVVITATPGTT
-496 SCTWTATVNG
+496 SCTWTATMNG
-506 NEETDVFDTKDNMV
+506 APATFEENMV

-526 NKGSDLPITGGIG
+526 NKGSVLPITGGIG

-544 VIGGLLVCGAV
+544 VIGGLLVCGAA

>member
-25 GLTASAADTTY
+25 GLTASAADY
-36 TITINKPAGDIDR
+36 TITITKPEGDIDR

-54 QIFKGNQS
+54 QIFKGNLD

-73 GIDGA
+73 GINGA
-78 AFLTELQTNTS
+78 DFLTELQTNTS

-107 TFKAGPNEGADS
+107 TFKDNSDGA
-119 DEVVAFATL
+119 VAFAKL
-128 AGKFLTKIKATS
+128 AGNFLTTATGSAKATS
-140 SAGKITDLAAGYYL
+140 SANGEIKVPTAGYYL
-154 LKDVTP
+154 LKDVTDVT
-160 GTPGTDAALSR
+160 TPHDALSL
-171 NILKVVNNVEVNP
+171 NILEVVKDVTVNP

-196 TDITKGVAANEATIG
+196 TDISTGVAANEATIG

-242 LTYNNDVAIK
+242 LTYNKDVAIK
-252 IDDTTLGTDDYDV
+252 IGDTTLAADAYDV
-265 TYATDKNTGVS
+265 TYDDTANTM
-276 TIKIVIKNFIQYK
+276 KIVIKDFIQYK
-289 SKAGADIV
+289 SQASEDIV

-305 ENANLTK
+305 EKADLTQA
-312 DGNKNT
+312 GNKNT

-329 DYKGENEPD
+329 ESKGENEPD
-338 TTDPVGET
+338 STDPVGET
-346 PEHVTVTYSTQ
+346 PEHVTVTYSTK
-357 LQLTKVDGKDNN
+357 LQLTKVDGGDKN

-384 KTAVSESHY
+384 KTAVSKGDY
-393 FKQDT
+393 FKQDA
-398 AGTYYQLKDGTFTDT
+398 AGTYYQLKDGTFTET
-413 APNAETKSKYVS
+413 VPTAETGSKYVS
-425 DSVKYKKVE
+425 TSVKYAKVTDTAE
-434 DATEKTNMQKVT
+434 QTKMQKVT
-446 ARGTTGTDGVITFG
+446 ASGTTDANGLITFE

-467 FITELKTKDGYNLLT
+467 YITELKAKSGYNLLT
-482 APITVEIKATPGTT
+482 APITVVITATPGTT
-496 SCTWTATVNG
+496 SCTWTATMNG
-506 NEETDVFDTKDNMV
+506 ENATFADNMV

-526 NKGSDLPITGGIG
+526 NKGSVLPITGGIG

>member
-25 GLTASAADTTY
+25 GLTASAADY

-54 QIFKGNQS
+54 QIFRGNLDGS
-62 GNTLSDIEWGT
+62 TLSDIEWGT

-78 AFLTELQTNTS
+78 AFLTELQKNS
-89 FTSFKSCT
+89 DYASCT
-97 DAKTVAEKLA
+97 DAKTVAAKLA
-107 TFKAGPNEGADS
+107 SFTKNPDKA
-119 DEVVAFATL
+119 VAFAKL
-128 AGKFLTKIKATS
+128 AGKFLTTATGS
-140 SAGKITDLAAGYYL
+140 SSTKITVPAGYYL
-154 LKDVTP
+154 LKDATTDVTEN
-160 GTPGTDAALSR
+160 ALSL
-171 NILKVVNNVEVNP
+171 NILEVVKDVTVSP

-196 TDITKGVAANEATIG
+196 TDITTGVEANEATIG

-216 VIASKVPKMQGY
+216 VIASKVPQMQGY

-242 LTYNNDVAIK
+242 LTYNKDVAIK
-252 IDDTTLGTDDYDV
+252 IGATTLAADAYDV
-265 TYATDKNTGVS
+265 TYDDTANTM
-276 TIKIVIKNFIQYK
+276 KIVIKNFIQYK
-289 SKAGADIV
+289 SVAGKDIV

-305 ENANLTK
+305 EKADLK

-329 DYKGENEPD
+329 DYKGDNEPD

-346 PEHVTVTYSTQ
+346 PEHVTVTYSTK
-357 LQLTKVDGKDNN
+357 LQLTKVDGADHN

-384 KTAVSESHY
+384 KTAVSKGDY
-393 FKQDT
+393 FKQDA
-398 AGTYYQLKDGTFTDT
+398 AGTYYQLKDGTFTET
-413 APNAETKSKYVS
+413 APTTETESKYVS
-425 DSVKYKKVE
+425 TSVKYAKVTDTAE
-434 DATEKTNMQKVT
+434 QTKMQKVT
-446 ARGTTGTDGVITFG
+446 ASGTTDANGVITFK

-467 FITELKTKDGYNLLT
+467 YITELKTLGGYNLLT

-496 SCTWTATVNG
+496 SCTWTAKVNG
-506 NEETDVFDTKDNMV
+506 ENATFEDDMV

-526 NKGSDLPITGGIG
+526 NKGSVLPITGGIG

>member
-25 GLTASAADTTY
+25 GLTASAADY
-36 TITINKPAGDIDR
+36 TITINKPTDDIDR

-54 QIFKGNQS
+54 QIFRGNLD

-78 AFLTELQTNTS
+78 AFLTELQKNAAYTS
-89 FTSFKSCT
+89 CK

-107 TFKAGPNEGADS
+107 SFTDDS
-119 DEVVAFATL
+119 DEAVAFAKL
-128 AGKFLTKIKATS
+128 AGKFLTTATAS
-140 SAGKITDLAAGYYL
+140 SSTGKITVPAGYYL
-154 LKDVTP
+154 LKDVT
-160 GTPGTDAALSR
+160 TATHDALSL
-171 NILKVVNNVEVNP
+171 NILKVVKDVEVNP

-196 TDITKGVAANEATIG
+196 TDITTGVAANEATIG

-216 VIASKVPKMQGY
+216 VIASKVPQMQGY

-242 LTYNNDVAIK
+242 LTYNRDVAIK
-252 IDDTTLGTDDYDV
+252 IGATTLAADAYDVVYDDT
-265 TYATDKNTGVS
+265 ANTM
-276 TIKIVIKNFIQYK
+276 KIVIKNFIQYK
-289 SKAGADIV
+289 SEAGKDIV

-305 ENANLTK
+305 EKADLTQA
-312 DGNKNT
+312 GNKNT

-329 DYKGENEPD
+329 DYKGDNEPD

-346 PEHVTVTYSTQ
+346 PEHVTVTYSTK
-357 LQLTKVDGKDNN
+357 LQLTKVDGGDPN

-384 KTAVSESHY
+384 KTAVSKGDY
-393 FKQDT
+393 FKQDA
-398 AGTYYQLKDGTFTDT
+398 AGTYYQLKDGTFTET
-413 APNAETKSKYVS
+413 VATAETESKYVS
-425 DSVKYKKVE
+425 TSVKYAKVTDTAE
-434 DATEKTNMQKVT
+434 QTKMQKVT
-446 ARGTTGTDGVITFG
+446 ASGTTDANGLITFE

-467 FITELKTKDGYNLLT
+467 YITELKTKSGYNLLT
-482 APITVEIKATPGTT
+482 APITVTITAAPSATGC
-496 SCTWTATVNG
+496 SWTVSTNATF
-506 NEETDVFDTKDNMV
+506 EDDMV

-526 NKGSDLPITGGIG
+526 NKGSVLPITGGIG

>member
-25 GLTASAADTTY
+25 GLTASAADY

-54 QIFKGNQS
+54 QIFRGNLDGS
-62 GNTLSDIEWGT
+62 TLSDIEWGT

-78 AFLTELQTNTS
+78 AFLTELQKNS
-89 FTSFKSCT
+89 DYASCT
-97 DAKTVAEKLA
+97 DAKTVAAKLA
-107 TFKAGPNEGADS
+107 SFTKNPDKA
-119 DEVVAFATL
+119 VAFAKL
-128 AGKFLTKIKATS
+128 AGKFLTTATGS
-140 SAGKITDLAAGYYL
+140 SSTKITVPAGYYL
-154 LKDVTP
+154 LKDATTDVTEN
-160 GTPGTDAALSR
+160 ALSL
-171 NILKVVNNVEVNP
+171 NILEVVKDVTVSP

-196 TDITKGVAANEATIG
+196 TDITTGVEANEATIG

-216 VIASKVPKMQGY
+216 VIASKVPQMQGY

-242 LTYNNDVAIK
+242 LTYNKDVAIK
-252 IDDTTLGTDDYDV
+252 IGATTLAADAYDV
-265 TYATDKNTGVS
+265 TYDDTANTM
-276 TIKIVIKNFIQYK
+276 KIVIKNFIQYK
-289 SKAGADIV
+289 SVAGKDIV

-305 ENANLTK
+305 EKADLK

-329 DYKGENEPD
+329 DYKGDNEPD

-346 PEHVTVTYSTQ
+346 PEHVTVTYSTK
-357 LQLTKVDGKDNN
+357 LQLTKVDGADHN

-384 KTAVSESHY
+384 KTAVSKGDY
-393 FKQDT
+393 FKQDA
-398 AGTYYQLKDGTFTDT
+398 AGTYYQLKDGTFTET
-413 APNAETKSKYVS
+413 APTTETESKYVS
-425 DSVKYKKVE
+425 TSVKYAKVTDTAE
-434 DATEKTNMQKVT
+434 QTKMQKVT
-446 ARGTTGTDGVITFG
+446 ASGTTDANGLITFE

-467 FITELKTKDGYNLLT
+467 YITEMKTKSGYNLLT
-482 APITVEIKATPGTT
+482 APITVVITATPGAT
-496 SCTWTATVNG
+496 SCTWTATMNG
-506 NEETDVFDTKDNMV
+506 APATFDTKDNMV

>member
-25 GLTASAADTTY
+25 GLTASAADY

-54 QIFKGNQS
+54 QIFQGNLD

-73 GIDGA
+73 GINGA
-78 AFLTELQTNTS
+78 AFLTELQKNT
-89 FTSFKSCT
+89 TYASCT

-107 TFKAGPNEGADS
+107 TFTNDS
-119 DEVVAFATL
+119 DEAVAFAKL
-128 AGKFLTKIKATS
+128 AGKFLTTATAS
-140 SAGKITDLAAGYYL
+140 SSTGQITVPAGYYL
-154 LKDVTP
+154 LKDVT
-160 GTPGTDAALSR
+160 TVTDDALSL
-171 NILKVVNNVEVNP
+171 NILKVVKDVEVNP

-196 TDITKGVAANEATIG
+196 TDISTGVAANEATIG

-216 VIASKVPKMQGY
+216 VIASKVPQMQGY

-242 LTYNNDVAIK
+242 LTYNKDVAIK
-252 IDDTTLGTDDYDV
+252 IGTTTLAADAYDV
-265 TYATDKNTGVS
+265 SYDDAANTM
-276 TIKIVIKNFIQYK
+276 KIVIKNFIQYK
-289 SKAGADIV
+289 SEAGKDIV

-305 ENANLTK
+305 EQADLTQT
-312 DGNKNT
+312 GNKNT

-329 DYKGENEPD
+329 DYNGDNEPD
-338 TTDPVGET
+338 TTDPVGVT
-346 PEHVTVTYSTQ
+346 PEHVTVTYSTK
-357 LQLTKVDGKDNN
+357 LQLTKVDGADHN

-384 KTAVSESHY
+384 KTAVSKGEY
-393 FKQDT
+393 FKQDA
-398 AGTYYQLKDGTFTDT
+398 AGTYYQLKDGTFTETDPT
-413 APNAETKSKYVS
+413 AETESKYVS
-425 DSVKYKKVE
+425 TSVKYAKVT
-434 DATEKTNMQKVT
+434 DTTEQTNMQKVT
-446 ARGTTGTDGVITFG
+446 ANGTTDANGVITFE

-467 FITELKTKDGYNLLT
+467 YITELKTKSGYNLLT
-482 APITVEIKATPGTT
+482 APITVTITAAPSETGCGWTVSSNATF
-496 SCTWTATVNG
+496 
-506 NEETDVFDTKDNMV
+506 EENMV

-526 NKGSDLPITGGIG
+526 NKGSVLPITGGIG

-544 VIGGLLVCGAV
+544 VIGGLLVCGAT

-569 ADQN
+569 ANQN

>member
-25 GLTASAADTTY
+25 GLTASAADY
-36 TITINKPAGDIDR
+36 TITITKPEGDIDR

-54 QIFKGNQS
+54 QIFQGNLD

-78 AFLTELQTNTS
+78 AFLTELKKNAP
-89 FTSFKSCT
+89 FTSCT

-107 TFKAGPNEGADS
+107 AFTNDS
-119 DEVVAFATL
+119 DEAVAFAKL
-128 AGKFLTKIKATS
+128 AGKFLTTATATS
-140 SAGKITDLAAGYYL
+140 SAGKITVPAGYYL
-154 LKDVTP
+154 LKDVT
-160 GTPGTDAALSR
+160 TVAHDALSL
-171 NILKVVNNVEVNP
+171 NILKVVKDVEVNP

-196 TDITKGVAANEATIG
+196 TDISTGVAANEATIG

-216 VIASKVPKMQGY
+216 VIASKVPQMQGY

-242 LTYNNDVAIK
+242 LTYNRDVAIK
-252 IDDTTLGTDDYDV
+252 IGTTTLAPTAYDV
-265 TYATDKNTGVS
+265 TYDDTVNTM
-276 TIKIVIKNFIQYK
+276 KIVIKNFIQYK
-289 SKAGADIV
+289 SEAGKDIV

-305 ENANLTK
+305 ENADLTQA
-312 DGNKNT
+312 GNKNT

-329 DYKGENEPD
+329 ESKGENEPD
-338 TTDPVGET
+338 STDPVGET
-346 PEHVTVTYSTQ
+346 PEHVTVTYSTK
-357 LQLTKVDGKDNN
+357 LQLTKVNGADHNE
-369 VKLEGVEFQ
+369 KLEGVEFQ

-384 KTAVSESHY
+384 KTAVSKGEY
-393 FKQDT
+393 FKQDA
-398 AGTYYQLKDGTFTDT
+398 AGTYYQLKDGTFT
-413 APNAETKSKYVS
+413 ETDPTPETESKYVS
-425 DSVKYKKVE
+425 TSVKYAKVT
-434 DATEKTNMQKVT
+434 DTTEQTNMQKVT
-446 ARGTTGTDGVITFG
+446 ASGTTDKNGLITFE

-467 FITELKTKDGYNLLT
+467 FITELKTKSGYNLLT
-482 APITVEIKATPGTT
+482 APITVVITATPGTT
-496 SCTWTATVNG
+496 SCTWTATMNG
-506 NEETDVFDTKDNMV
+506 APATFEENMV

-526 NKGSDLPITGGIG
+526 NKGSVLPITGGIG

-544 VIGGLLVCGAV
+544 VIGGLLVCGAA

>member
-25 GLTASAADTTY
+25 GLTASAADC
-36 TITINKPAGDIDR
+36 TITITKPAGDIDR

-54 QIFKGNQS
+54 QIFQGNLD
-62 GNTLSDIEWGT
+62 GDTLSDIEWGT
-73 GIDGA
+73 GIDGT
-78 AFLTELQTNTS
+78 AFLTELKKNAP
-89 FTSFKSCT
+89 FTSCN

-107 TFKAGPNEGADS
+107 TFKDNSDGA
-119 DEVVAFATL
+119 VAFAKL
-128 AGKFLTKIKATS
+128 AGNFLTTATGSATATS
-140 SAGKITDLAAGYYL
+140 SANGEIKVPAAGYYL
-154 LKDVTP
+154 LKDVTDVT
-160 GTPGTDAALSR
+160 TPHDALSL
-171 NILKVVNNVEVNP
+171 NILEVVKDVTVNP

-196 TDITKGVAANEATIG
+196 TDITKGDAANTATIG

-233 VLNDSMTAG
+233 VLNDSMSAG
-242 LTYNNDVAIK
+242 LTYNRDVAIK
-252 IDDTTLGTDDYDV
+252 IGDTTLAPSAYDV
-265 TYATDKNTGVS
+265 TYDDTANTM
-276 TIKIVIKNFIQYK
+276 KIVIKNFIDYK
-289 SKAGADIV
+289 SQPGADIV

-305 ENANLTK
+305 ENANLTQ

-329 DYKGENEPD
+329 ESKGDNEPEG
-338 TTDPVGET
+338 TDPVGVT

-357 LQLTKVDGKDNN
+357 LQLTKVDGANDKE
-369 VKLEGVEFQ
+369 KLEGVEFQ

-384 KTAVSESHY
+384 KTAVSKGHY

-398 AGTYYQLKDGTFTDT
+398 DGTYYQLKDGTFTDT
-413 APNAETKSKYVS
+413 APNTETESKYVS
-425 DSVKYKKVE
+425 HLKYAEVTDS
-434 DATEKTNMQKVT
+434 TEKTNMQKVT
-446 ARGTTGTDGVITFG
+446 ARGTTNADGLITFE

-467 FITELKTKDGYNLLT
+467 FITELKTKSGYNLLT

-506 NEETDVFDTKDNMV
+506 ENATFADDMV
-520 KLTVEN
+520 KLTVKN
-526 NKGSDLPITGGIG
+526 NKGSVLPITGGIG

>member
-25 GLTASAADTTY
+25 GLTASAADY

-54 QIFKGNQS
+54 QIFQGNLDGS
-62 GNTLSDIEWGT
+62 TLSDIEWGA

-78 AFLTELQTNTS
+78 AFLTELKKNAP
-89 FTSFKSCT
+89 FTSCT

-107 TFKAGPNEGADS
+107 AFTNDS
-119 DEVVAFATL
+119 DEAVAFAKL
-128 AGKFLTKIKATS
+128 AGKFLTTATATS
-140 SAGKITDLAAGYYL
+140 SAGKITVPAGYYL
-154 LKDVTP
+154 LKDVT
-160 GTPGTDAALSR
+160 TVAHDALSL
-171 NILKVVNNVEVNP
+171 NILKVVKDVTVNP

-196 TDITKGVAANEATIG
+196 TDISTGVAANEATIG

-216 VIASKVPKMQGY
+216 VIASKVPQMQGY

-242 LTYNNDVAIK
+242 LTYNKDVAIK
-252 IDDTTLGTDDYDV
+252 IGTTTLAADAYDV
-265 TYATDKNTGVS
+265 TYDDTANTM
-276 TIKIVIKNFIQYK
+276 KIVIKNFIQYK
-289 SKAGADIV
+289 SEAGKDIV

-305 ENANLTK
+305 EKADLTQA
-312 DGNKNT
+312 GNKNT

-329 DYKGENEPD
+329 DYKGDNEPD
-338 TTDPVGET
+338 STDPVGET

-357 LQLTKVDGKDNN
+357 LQLTKVDGKDKS
-369 VKLEGVEFQ
+369 KLEGVEFQ

-384 KTAVSESHY
+384 KTAVSKGEY
-393 FKQDT
+393 FKQDA
-398 AGTYYQLKDGTFTDT
+398 AGTYYQLKDGTFTET
-413 APNAETKSKYVS
+413 ASTSETESKYVS
-425 DSVKYKKVE
+425 TTVKYAKVT
-434 DATEKTNMQKVT
+434 DTTEQTNMQKVT
-446 ARGTTGTDGVITFG
+446 ASGTTDKNGLITFK

-467 FITELKTKDGYNLLT
+467 YITELKTLGGYNLLT
-482 APITVEIKATPGTT
+482 APITVTITGTPSATG
-496 SCTWTATVNG
+496 SGYSWSVSSNATF
-506 NEETDVFDTKDNMV
+506 EDDMV

-526 NKGSDLPITGGIG
+526 NKGSVLPITGGIG

>member
-54 QIFKGNQS
+54 QIFKGNLS
-62 GNTLSDIEWGT
+62 GNTLSDIEWGA

-78 AFLTELQTNTS
+78 AFLTELKKNS
-89 FTSFKSCT
+89 DYASCT

-107 TFKAGPNEGADS
+107 SFTENPDKA
-119 DEVVAFATL
+119 VAFAKL
-128 AGKFLTKIKATS
+128 AGKFLTTATAS
-140 SAGKITDLAAGYYL
+140 SSTGKITVPAGYYL
-154 LKDVTP
+154 LKDVT
-160 GTPGTDAALSR
+160 TATHDALSL
-171 NILKVVNNVEVNP
+171 NILKVVKDVTVNP

-196 TDITKGVAANEATIG
+196 TDITTGVAANEATIG

-216 VIASKVPKMQGY
+216 VIASKVPQMQGY

-242 LTYNNDVAIK
+242 LTYNKDVAIK
-252 IDDTTLGTDDYDV
+252 IGATTLAADAYDVVYDDT
-265 TYATDKNTGVS
+265 ANTM
-276 TIKIVIKNFIQYK
+276 KIVIKNFIQYK
-289 SKAGADIV
+289 SEAGKDIV

-305 ENANLTK
+305 EKADLTQA
-312 DGNKNT
+312 GNKNT

-329 DYKGENEPD
+329 DYKGDNEPD

-346 PEHVTVTYSTQ
+346 PEHVTVTYSTK
-357 LQLTKVDGKDNN
+357 LQLTKVDGANKE

-384 KTAVSESHY
+384 KTAVSKGDY
-393 FKQDT
+393 FKQDA
-398 AGTYYQLKDGTFTDT
+398 AGTYYQLKDGTFTET
-413 APNAETKSKYVS
+413 APTTETESKYVS
-425 DSVKYKKVE
+425 NSVKYAKVTDTPE
-434 DATEKTNMQKVT
+434 QTKMQKVT
-446 ARGTTGTDGVITFG
+446 ASGTTDANGLITFE

-467 FITELKTKDGYNLLT
+467 FITELKTLGGYNLLT
-482 APITVEIKATPGTT
+482 APITVVITATPGTT
-496 SCTWTATVNG
+496 SCTWTATMNG
-506 NEETDVFDTKDNMV
+506 APATFEDDMV

-526 NKGSDLPITGGIG
+526 NKGSVLPITGGIG

>member
-25 GLTASAADTTY
+25 GLTASAADY

-54 QIFKGNQS
+54 QIFQGNLD

-78 AFLTELQTNTS
+78 AFLTELKKNAS
-89 FTSFKSCT
+89 FTSCT

-107 TFKAGPNEGADS
+107 AFTNDS
-119 DEVVAFATL
+119 DEAVAFAKL
-128 AGKFLTKIKATS
+128 AGKFLTTATATS
-140 SAGKITDLAAGYYL
+140 SSGKITVPAGYYL
-154 LKDVTP
+154 LKDVT
-160 GTPGTDAALSR
+160 TVTDDALSL
-171 NILKVVNNVEVNP
+171 NILKVVKDVTVNP

-196 TDITKGVAANEATIG
+196 TDISTGVAANEATIG

-216 VIASKVPKMQGY
+216 VIASKVPQMQGY

-242 LTYNNDVAIK
+242 LTYNKDVAIK
-252 IDDTTLGTDDYDV
+252 IGTTTLAADAYDV
-265 TYATDKNTGVS
+265 TYDDTANTM
-276 TIKIVIKNFIQYK
+276 KIVIKDFIQYK
-289 SKAGADIV
+289 SEAGKDIV

-305 ENANLTK
+305 EKADLTQA
-312 DGNKNT
+312 GNKNT

-329 DYKGENEPD
+329 DYKGDNEPD
-338 TTDPVGET
+338 TTDPVGVT
-346 PEHVTVTYSTQ
+346 PEHVTVTYSTK
-357 LQLTKVDGKDNN
+357 LQLTKVDGADHN

-384 KTAVSESHY
+384 KTAVSKGEY
-393 FKQDT
+393 FKQDA
-398 AGTYYQLKDGTFTDT
+398 AGTYYQLKDGTFTETDPT
-413 APNAETKSKYVS
+413 AETESKYVS
-425 DSVKYKKVE
+425 TSVKYAKVT
-434 DATEKTNMQKVT
+434 DTTEQTKMQKVT
-446 ARGTTGTDGVITFG
+446 ASGTTDANGLITFE

-467 FITELKTKDGYNLLT
+467 YITELKTLGGYNLLT
-482 APITVEIKATPGTT
+482 APITVTITATPSETG
-496 SCTWTATVNG
+496 CGWTVSSNATF
-506 NEETDVFDTKDNMV
+506 EDDMV

-526 NKGSDLPITGGIG
+526 NKGSVLPITGGIG

-544 VIGGLLVCGAV
+544 VIGGLLVCGAA

>member
-25 GLTASAADTTY
+25 GLTASAADY

-54 QIFKGNQS
+54 QIFRGNLDGS
-62 GNTLSDIEWGT
+62 TLSDIEWGT

-78 AFLTELQTNTS
+78 AFLTELKKNS
-89 FTSFKSCT
+89 AYASCT

-107 TFKAGPNEGADS
+107 SFTDDSNEA
-119 DEVVAFATL
+119 VAFAKL
-128 AGKFLTKIKATS
+128 AGKFLTTATAS
-140 SAGKITDLAAGYYL
+140 SSTGQITVPAGYYL
-154 LKDVTP
+154 LKDVT
-160 GTPGTDAALSR
+160 TATHDALSL
-171 NILKVVNNVEVNP
+171 NILKVVKDVTVNP

-196 TDITKGVAANEATIG
+196 TDITTGAAANEATIG

-216 VIASKVPKMQGY
+216 VIASKVPQMQGY

-242 LTYNNDVAIK
+242 LTYNKDVSIK
-252 IDDTTLGTDDYDV
+252 IGATTLAADAYDVVYDDT
-265 TYATDKNTGVS
+265 ANTM
-276 TIKIVIKNFIQYK
+276 KIVIKNFIQYK
-289 SKAGADIV
+289 SEAGKDIV

-305 ENANLTK
+305 EKADLTQA
-312 DGNKNT
+312 GNKNT

-329 DYKGENEPD
+329 DYKGDNEPD

-346 PEHVTVTYSTQ
+346 PEHVTVTYSTK
-357 LQLTKVDGKDNN
+357 LQLTKVDGADKN

-384 KTAVSESHY
+384 KTAVSKGEY
-393 FKQDT
+393 FKQDA
-398 AGTYYQLKDGTFTDT
+398 AGTYYQLKDGTFTET
-413 APNAETKSKYVS
+413 VPTAETGSKYVS
-425 DSVKYKKVE
+425 TSVKYAKVTDTAE
-434 DATEKTNMQKVT
+434 QTKMQKVT
-446 ARGTTGTDGVITFG
+446 ASGTTDANGLITFK

-467 FITELKTKDGYNLLT
+467 YITELKTLGGYNLLT
-482 APITVEIKATPGTT
+482 APITVTITGTPSATG
-496 SCTWTATVNG
+496 SGYSWSVSSNATF
-506 NEETDVFDTKDNMV
+506 EDDMV

-526 NKGSDLPITGGIG
+526 NKGSVLPITGGIG

>member
-36 TITINKPAGDIDR
+36 TITITKPEGDIDR

-54 QIFKGNQS
+54 QIFKGNLS
-62 GNTLSDIEWGT
+62 NNTLSDIEWGT

-78 AFLTELQTNTS
+78 AFLTELKKNAP
-89 FTSFKSCT
+89 FTSCK

-107 TFKAGPNEGADS
+107 AFTDDS
-119 DEVVAFATL
+119 DEAVAFAKL
-128 AGKFLTKIKATS
+128 AGKFLTTATAS
-140 SAGKITDLAAGYYL
+140 SSTGQITVPAGYYL
-154 LKDVTP
+154 LKDVT
-160 GTPGTDAALSR
+160 TATHDALSL
-171 NILKVVNNVEVNP
+171 NILKVVKDVEVNP

-196 TDITKGVAANEATIG
+196 TDITTGVEANEATIG

-216 VIASKVPKMQGY
+216 VIASKVPQMQGY

-242 LTYNNDVAIK
+242 LTYNKDVAIK
-252 IDDTTLGTDDYDV
+252 IGTTTLAADAYEVTYDDT
-265 TYATDKNTGVS
+265 ANTM
-276 TIKIVIKNFIQYK
+276 KIVIKNFIDYK
-289 SKAGADIV
+289 SQADADIV

-305 ENANLTK
+305 EKADLSTNK
-312 DGNKNT
+312 GNKNT

-329 DYKGENEPD
+329 DYKGDNEPD
-338 TTDPVGET
+338 STDPVGVT

-357 LQLTKVDGKDNN
+357 LQLTKVDGKDKS
-369 VKLEGVEFQ
+369 KLKGVEFQ
-378 ITGTSI
+378 IAGTSI
-384 KTAVSESHY
+384 KAVVSTSGY
-393 FKQDT
+393 FKQDEKK
-398 AGTYYQLKDGTFTDT
+398 GTYYQLKDGTFTNT
-413 APNAETKSKYVS
+413 APTTETESKYVS
-425 DSVKYKKVE
+425 NLKYAEVTDS
-434 DATEKTNMQKVT
+434 TEQTKMQKVT
-446 ARGTTGTDGVITFG
+446 ASGTTDANGLITFK

-467 FITELKTKDGYNLLT
+467 YITELKTLGGYNLLT
-482 APITVEIKATPGTT
+482 APIIVEITATPGTT
-496 SCTWTATVNG
+496 SCTWTAKVNG
-506 NEETDVFDTKDNMV
+506 NDATFDTKENMV